1 MRLSLGLETGGSV
14 KDIHAVL
21 QQKEQDLARVQAE
34 IDALR
39 LVIPLLGEEASPTSE
54 TLNSASESSEDKP
67 LLESRAT
74 GTEGPTFS
82 AMGNESGFWKRRR

>member
-1 MRLSLGLETGGSV
+1 MRLPRGVETGGSV

-39 LVIPLLGEEASPTSE
+39 LVIPLLGGESSPTSE
-54 TLNSASESSEDKP
+54 TLNTESVSEDKP
-67 LLESRAT
+67 LAESRAT

-82 AMGNESGFWKRRR
+82 AIGSESGFWKRRR

>member
-1 MRLSLGLETGGSV
+1 MRLSLRVETGGSV

-39 LVIPLLGEEASPTSE
+39 LVIPLLGGELSSTSE
-54 TLNSASESSEDKP
+54 PQDSESESEDKS
-67 LLESRAT
+67 LAESRAT

-82 AMGNESGFWKRRR
+82 AIGGESGFWKRRR